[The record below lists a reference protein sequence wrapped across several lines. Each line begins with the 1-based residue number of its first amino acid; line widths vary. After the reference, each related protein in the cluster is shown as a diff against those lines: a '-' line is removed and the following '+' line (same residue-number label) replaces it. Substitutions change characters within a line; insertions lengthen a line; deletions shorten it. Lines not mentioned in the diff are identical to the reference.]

1 MKSYILRGVDASL
14 RKRLTDSGVLFYELD
29 ANDVIVE
36 PSQYS
41 WALECLNAT
50 GSEKASAE
58 YENMVVVTLKYGR
71 AAAEDG
77 KAAAAAQ
84 LAAQQAA
91 LSEQEKLRAQARQG
105 YIQACSARL
114 KDAVE
119 AATKDSAAKQ
129 QKLSPVAARLFTL
142 ARQAHVA
149 ANPPAAPGSFQRY
162 QEEFSRIREVA
173 KISGVRVSNGALL
186 LFTDL
191 VHATNPKTKE
201 RHELG
206 KFIIIVRTD
215 GQGEPI
221 RWLNQTRRVDGIR
234 PAMNAP
240 YVLSSGAP
248 LVSEVQET
256 FLQLIA
262 QLDFAIVA
270 ELAVQFLET
279 VETNEPGKY
288 ISNWPSA

>member
-14 RKRLTDSGVLFYELD
+14 RKRLTDSGVIFYEWD

-36 PSQYS
+36 SSQYA

-50 GSEKASAE
+50 GSEKDSAE

-71 AAAEDG
+71 AAAAEG
-77 KAAAAAQ
+77 KAAA
-84 LAAQQAA
+84 QQAV
-91 LSEQEKLRAQARQG
+91 LSEQEKARAQARQG

-114 KDAVE
+114 RDAVDF
-119 AATKDSAAKQ
+119 ATRDSAAKQ
-129 QKLSPVAARLFTL
+129 QRLSPVASRLFTL

-149 ANPPAAPGSFQRY
+149 ANPPGAAGSGERY
-162 QEEFSRIREVA
+162 QEEFKRMREVA
-173 KISGVRVSNGALL
+173 KISGVRVGNGVILL
-186 LFTDL
+186 YTELI
-191 VHATNPKTKE
+191 HATKTGASQ

-215 GQGEPI
+215 GQGDPI

-234 PAMNAP
+234 PSMHAP
-240 YVLSSGAP
+240 YVLGSGAP
-248 LVSEVQET
+248 LASGVQET
-256 FLQLIA
+256 FVQLIA

-270 ELAVQFLET
+270 ELAIQFLET
-279 VETNEPGKY
+279 VDNNEPGKY
-288 ISNWPSA
+288 ICHWPSA